1 MNQTLYNLI
10 GYLLLPI
17 MLLRLFFKGLTTP
30 AYGKRIG
37 ERLGFVSS
45 IPEGVIWVHCVSVGE
60 FRAATVLIDALIKQ
74 YPQYQILITS
84 TTPTGSQS
92 IQDTYQKKVL
102 HYYFPFDLPLIVN
115 RYVKKINPKICI
127 LLETEIWPSLFYTLH
142 KNKIPSLLVNARLSP
157 RSLERYQKFAP
168 KLAKKTLNKLNV
180 IATQSQNSAQRFIK
194 LGANKDKVMMAGNIK
209 FELNP
214 TVNKAISKQ
223 LNDLVGKRKVVV
235 FASTHKGEEV
245 QIIEAYAKQKNKIDA
260 LLIIIPRHP
269 ERFNEVYKLA
279 QKNKINIINRSDNQ
293 VCTHCDILLGDSM
306 GEMMNYFDVANV
318 VFMGGSLVKTG
329 GHNML
334 EPAALAKPIL
344 FGTHVFNFA
353 EISTDLLNQN
363 AAIQVQ
369 NADELFVKIA
379 LLLTHE
385 ETAQSLGNNA
395 QQYLQSKQGAT
406 SKLMQKITSYHF
418 QK

>member
-194 LGANKDKVMMAGNIK
+194 LGANKDKVMLAGNIK